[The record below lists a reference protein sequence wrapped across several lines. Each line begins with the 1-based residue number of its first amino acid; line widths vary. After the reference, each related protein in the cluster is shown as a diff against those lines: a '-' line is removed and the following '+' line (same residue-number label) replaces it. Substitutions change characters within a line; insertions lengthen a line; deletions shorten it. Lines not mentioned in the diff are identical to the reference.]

1 MTLPAQLL
9 KQVEE
14 GNRLHSE
21 LQPQMQPQP
30 DPTDKSVIPL
40 PVAPVSSEDPVPQ
53 VAPQPEAHDDSP
65 WETRYKVLQGKY
77 NKEVPR
83 LTRDLGEMREQ
94 LGLMTNQMR
103 ELTAAPKTYDFDP
116 ASIAAEV
123 PIHQEEVDEY
133 GEELLDLIGRRA
145 LQAVLPEIRRIEAR
159 IEDIARNLVGVNSSV
174 EGNHHE
180 KFLQRLDTEHKAW
193 RKLNTDEGF
202 LDWLEELDPFTGV
215 ARKHLLEDAV
225 KNKDAERALMFF
237 RAFEGDGRKPAAPQN
252 ARKQQETA
260 MERMAAP
267 GQGRTASA
275 TAAPQEPEIWT
286 RSDISRFYV
295 DVRKGVF
302 KGREAEKDQIERSII
317 AAASQNR
324 VVQA

>member
-1 MTLPAQLL
+1 LTLPSQLQ
-9 KQVEE
+9 KQVDE
-14 GNRLHSE
+14 GNRLIAE
-21 LQPQMQPQP
+21 IQPQL
-30 DPTDKSVIPL
+30 DPASDGTTTL
-40 PVAPVSSEDPVPQ
+40 PVVSNDDDP
-53 VAPQPEAHDDSP
+53 APQDPAPAPAPEPQGDA
-65 WETRYKVLQGKY
+65 WEARYKVLQGKY

-83 LTRDLGEMREQ
+83 LTRDLGELREQ

-103 ELTAAPKTYDFDP
+103 ELTAAPKQYNVDIE
-116 ASIAAEV
+116 SIAAEV

-133 GEELLDLIGRRA
+133 GEELLDLMGRRA

-159 IEDIARNLVGVNSSV
+159 IEEIARNLVGVNSSV
-174 EGNHHE
+174 EVNHHE

-225 KNKDAERALMFF
+225 KNKDAERALTFF
-237 RAFEGDGRKPAAPQN
+237 RAFEGDDRKPAAAAP
-252 ARKQQETA
+252 AAKRQQETA
-260 MERMAAP
+260 MARMAAP

-275 TAAPQEPEIWT
+275 TSAPQEPELWT
-286 RSDISRFYV
+286 RSDIGRFYA

-302 KGREAEKDQIERSII
+302 RGREAEKDQIERSII
-317 AAASQNR
+317 AAAAQNR